1 MAVYTH
7 LGAETLAE
15 LIGHYD
21 VGELVSVKGIAEGVS
36 NSNWLIET
44 SGTGAGATRFILT
57 MYERRID
64 VAELPFFLD
73 LLDHLADQN
82 CPVPRTIHDREG
94 SSHRTID
101 GKSIALIE
109 YLPGVSVDHPTAEQ
123 AFSVGEALAK
133 VHLAADSFGQSREQ
147 GLGLNEWK
155 RTIAQCGESDLAR
168 IDPALPS
175 LCAEEFEYLNAHWP
189 SGLPHGVSH
198 CDLFPDNV
206 LMLDGTVSGLIDFY
220 FAANDFFAY
229 DLAVTHAAWSFER
242 GGAHYRETIG
252 KALLRGYSQIRELND
267 EERRALPILARG
279 ATMRFISSRADDWLN
294 APDDAL
300 VTRKDPMDFAKR
312 LEFYR
317 HCEAKTF
324 A

>member
-7 LGAETLAE
+7 LGAEDLAE

-21 VGELVSVKGIAEGVS
+21 VG
-36 NSNWLIET
+36 
-44 SGTGAGATRFILT
+44 
-57 MYERRID
+57 RRID

-94 SSHRTID
+94 SSHRKID
-101 GKSIALIE
+101 GKSIALIA
-109 YLPGVSVDHPTAEQ
+109 YLPGVSVDHPTPEQ
-123 AFSVGEALAK
+123 AYCVGKALAK
-133 VHLAADSFGQSREQ
+133 VHLAASSYGRSREQ
-147 GLGLNEWK
+147 GLGLAEWK
-155 RTIAQCGESDLAR
+155 RTIAQCGDQALAT

-175 LCAEEFEYLNAHWP
+175 ICAEEFVYLSAHWP
-189 SGLPHGVSH
+189 SDLPQGVSH

-206 LMLDGTVSGLIDFY
+206 LMLDNQVGGLIDFY

-242 GGAHYRETIG
+242 SGAHYREAIG
-252 KALLRGYSQIRELND
+252 KALLRGYNQIRELTD
-267 EERRALPILARG
+267 AERQALPILARG

-317 HCEAKTF
+317 HCDAKTF